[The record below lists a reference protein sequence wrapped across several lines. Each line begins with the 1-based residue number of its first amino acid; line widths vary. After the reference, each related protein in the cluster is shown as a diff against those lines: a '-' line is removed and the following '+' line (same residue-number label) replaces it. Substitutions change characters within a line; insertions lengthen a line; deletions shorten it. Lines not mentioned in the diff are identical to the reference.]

1 MSTSNE
7 NVLRHLI
14 VDSGAIIKEVNIMGL
29 AENLWTV
36 SDVIEEIRDK
46 RARHVLENLPK
57 ELKVREPSA
66 TSIARVVEFAKK
78 TGDLRSLSTADL
90 RVLALTYMLE
100 VETRGSSSHLRKEPL
115 RAGAAVQFKKGKFS
129 KLVQDGND
137 EKQQQKKQIKKS
149 NKQEKSPLDL
159 VKGLS
164 VIVRGLNARIDEQ
177 ELRKRFSIFGTIR
190 FLVIMRSKNG
200 KSRGFGFITF
210 ENESEAKK
218 SLEMSGETLMKKELK
233 IAMWVEKKK
242 EETKKKEVEVAV
254 VSDVRE
260 EVTVEE
266 VKEEEKVEEEKEEEK
281 IIATEPTTPTKPF
294 SYASALRSQ
303 KKIVQQQPKKK
314 SSKKVV
320 SFNARS
326 LVKSNRDEATEKKF
340 LELEKR
346 FKKENESSETGER
359 KSHILGPS
367 SSLVKSVVISKEE
380 NEKDNEGWID
390 PSNESA
396 ISMASLSGKDQQ
408 LESRSQAQ
416 SVGCITLDFAM
427 QNVLTQIGLHVVAP
441 DGRVIKRVKQWVLHC
456 SACFNIESDMS
467 KLFCSKC
474 GHNTLRK
481 LGVTLRNDGT

>member
-1 MSTSNE
+1 
-7 NVLRHLI
+7 
-14 VDSGAIIKEVNIMGL
+14 MGL

-200 KSRGFGFITF
+200 KIFNRGH
-210 ENESEAKK
+210 
-218 SLEMSGETLMKKELK
+218 
-233 IAMWVEKKK
+233 V
-242 EETKKKEVEVAV
+242 
-254 VSDVRE
+254 
-260 EVTVEE
+260 
-266 VKEEEKVEEEKEEEK
+266 
-281 IIATEPTTPTKPF
+281 P
-294 SYASALRSQ
+294 
-303 KKIVQQQPKKK
+303 
-314 SSKKVV
+314 
-320 SFNARS
+320 ARS
-326 LVKSNRDEATEKKF
+326 RSHWFWNRGRRGYNF
-340 LELEKR
+340 
-346 FKKENESSETGER
+346 F
-359 KSHILGPS
+359 
-367 SSLVKSVVISKEE
+367 
-380 NEKDNEGWID
+380 
-390 PSNESA
+390 
-396 ISMASLSGKDQQ
+396 
-408 LESRSQAQ
+408 
-416 SVGCITLDFAM
+416 GC
-427 QNVLTQIGLHVVAP
+427 
-441 DGRVIKRVKQWVLHC
+441 RVFTR
-456 SACFNIESDMS
+456 
-467 KLFCSKC
+467 
-474 GHNTLRK
+474 
-481 LGVTLRNDGT
+481 